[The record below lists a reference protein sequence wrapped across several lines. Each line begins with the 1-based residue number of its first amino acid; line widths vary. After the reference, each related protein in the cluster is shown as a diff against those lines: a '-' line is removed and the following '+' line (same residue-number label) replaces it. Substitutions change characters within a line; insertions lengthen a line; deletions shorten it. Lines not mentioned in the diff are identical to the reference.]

1 MKRCGMQLQFNL
13 YEAFFNLNPSSNN
26 YIRYLQMKT
35 LISKIRSIF
44 QQNVRSETPSL
55 KSLIEEKGVH
65 ELSNFSCFLCS
76 IVSYWKSWTLTWCS
90 KGGIMSEKCQRLKK
104 YSKSLSTTIP
114 SSTRHWQNVDSQ
126 FFCIYR
132 FNLCTGSE
140 SRFRNY
146 YQ

>member
-1 MKRCGMQLQFNL
+1 MQLQFNL

-76 IVSYWKSWTLTWCS
+76 IVSYWKSCTLTRCS
-90 KGGIMSEKCQRLKK
+90 KGWIMSEKCQRLKK
-104 YSKSLSTTIP
+104 IFLITLLNYSIQYMTLTKCQFSFFFFASTGLI
-114 SSTRHWQNVDSQ
+114 RV
-126 FFCIYR
+126 
-132 FNLCTGSE
+132 
-140 SRFRNY
+140 
-146 YQ
+146 